1 MHPTGHGPAVS
12 PPPAPTGAQLLPGW
26 LRRAAALSVATLL
39 IGAAAWFTF
48 TALLQV
54 ALVSGSLLVALLL
67 TALLHPL
74 DVRLRRWGLP
84 AAVTALLCALVL
96 LALPLGVLLLLVL
109 RATSQLDTLG
119 ASLTLAVDE
128 LRTRLVA
135 GPLHLD
141 PEQVSRVRDQVVTAV
156 QGAVPSPLAGASA
169 ALDLLAAGALVV
181 LAVFFLLKDG
191 AAMWSWVLAQVADE
205 RRSTFTAV
213 GASTWRALTGYVRG
227 TLIVA
232 LVDAALIGL
241 GLLLLG
247 VPLWLSL
254 MLLTF
259 LAGFV
264 PLLGAVAAGTVAVL
278 VTLVTN
284 GSGSALVV
292 VALVLLVQ
300 QVEGS
305 LLQPFVT
312 GRAVQLHPLVI
323 VSVVSAGAVFG
334 GALGALVAVPL
345 VATGYHAA
353 CAVSGNSRP
362 ADDDAARPRAASPE
376 LSGPG

>member
-1 MHPTGHGPAVS
+1 MSPRRGPAD
-12 PPPAPTGAQLLPGW
+12 AHLLPEW
-26 LRRAAALSVATLL
+26 LRRAAALSLAGLL
-39 IGAAAWFTF
+39 IAAATWCAAL
-48 TALLQV
+48 ALLRV
-54 ALVSGSLLVALLL
+54 ALVSGSLLVAVLL

-74 DVRLRRWGLP
+74 AVRLRRWGLP
-84 AAVTALLCALVL
+84 AAVAALLCVLVL

-109 RATSQLDTLG
+109 RATRQFDSLG
-119 ASLTLAVDE
+119 VTLTLAADD
-128 LRTRLVA
+128 LRARLVA

-141 PEQVSRVRDQVVTAV
+141 PAQVDRLRDQAVTAV
-156 QGAVPSPLAGASA
+156 QSAVPSPLAGASA
-169 ALDLLAAGALVV
+169 ALDVLAAGLLVV

-191 AAMWSWVLAQVADE
+191 AAMWSWVLARVARE
-205 RRSTFTAV
+205 RRSTVAAV
-213 GASTWRALTGYVRG
+213 GGGAWDALTGYVRG
-227 TLIVA
+227 TLVVA

-284 GSGSALVV
+284 GSGSALAVV
-292 VALVLLVQ
+292 VLVVLVQ

-305 LLQPFVT
+305 LLQPLVT
-312 GRAVQLHPLVI
+312 GRAVRLHPLV
-323 VSVVSAGAVFG
+323 VLSAVSAGAVLG

-353 CAVSGNSRP
+353 GAASRE
-362 ADDDAARPRAASPE
+362 ARRRHDGAARPLPGVPERA
-376 LSGPG
+376 GPG